1 MPILLRMLILTYGLV
16 AAAGSQAVTVVE
28 CVDADGNA
36 SFMDK
41 CPPGWAKKSEK
52 LIRRGGPREPSLSE
66 IAAANPIIFYTVP
79 DCDACDLVRNAMT
92 GRNIPFRERDV
103 QDNAEMQQELQEVSG
118 GLTVPALK
126 IGDRVLSGY
135 SRDAIDDALADAGYP
150 VEGAE
155 NPITLPPEED
165 ADADSDDEFDEDTV
179 DDEPED
185 DFADADDEE

>member
-1 MPILLRMLILTYGLV
+1 MRILLRMLILTYGLV
-16 AAAGSQAVTVVE
+16 TAAGSQAVTVVE
-28 CVDADGNA
+28 CVDADGNT
-36 SFMDK
+36 SFMDT
-41 CPPGWAKKSEK
+41 CPPGWEKKGEK

-79 DCDACDLVRNAMT
+79 KCDACDLVRNAMT

-103 QDNAEMQQELQEVSG
+103 QDNVEMQQELQEVSG

-126 IGDRVLSGY
+126 IGDRVLRGY
-135 SRDAIDDALADAGYP
+135 SRYAIDDALADAGYP

-155 NPITLPPEED
+155 NPITLPPDED
-165 ADADSDDEFDEDTV
+165 ADADSHDEFDEDTV

-185 DFADADDEE
+185 DFAEAADEE